1 MENILELTPDEQAI
15 LESVYGRQN
24 FDGVGYNPRK
34 LESISDL
41 TAQEKKFFTG
51 KNFMSSHFFIQTIYK
66 VKGVEIHDNR

>member
-1 MENILELTPDEQAI
+1 METKLELSLDEMKI

-24 FDGVGYNPRK
+24 LMGVDYNPRK

-51 KNFMSSHFFIQTIYK
+51 KNFRSSHFFIQTI
-66 VKGVEIHDNR
+66 